1 MKDIDLISK
10 MLVYMLTALW
20 LIMLAFLSVMPFKV
34 IHLVIWLFS
43 LIQLITFWSIILSRK
58 DR

>member
-1 MKDIDLISK
+1 MKEIDIRSK
-10 MLVYMLTALW
+10 TLLYIRTALW
-20 LIMLAFLSVMPFKV
+20 LIMLIFLIVIPFKV
-34 IHLVIWLFS
+34 AHLVIWLFS

>member
-1 MKDIDLISK
+1 

-20 LIMLAFLSVMPFKV
+20 LIMLAFLIVMPFKV

>member
-1 MKDIDLISK
+1 MKEIDIISK
-10 MLVYMLTALW
+10 ILVYILTALW
-20 LIMLAFLSVMPFKV
+20 LIMLIFLIVIPFKV
-34 IHLVIWLFS
+34 AHLVIWMFS

>member
-20 LIMLAFLSVMPFKV
+20 LMMLALLIVMPFKV
-34 IHLVIWLFS
+34 IHLVIWLLV
-43 LIQLITFWSIILSRK
+43 LIQLIIFWMIILSSK
-58 DR
+58 

>member
-20 LIMLAFLSVMPFKV
+20 LMMLALLIVMPFKV
-34 IHLVIWLFS
+34 ILLVIWLLG
-43 LIQLITFWSIILSRK
+43 LIQLIIFWMIILSSK
-58 DR
+58 